1 MMKFLLTASM
11 LHEGLNCDKLL
22 LRCNILEGWACK
34 WVRYHSIRSLLFR
47 VNVTY
52 DIWLIFHVCIRLC
65 FWILLEGVGFLLWC
79 VSTRYHSIKN
89 YYHNDLNVLTSF
101 FIIFKHAYTCFSSV
115 TEDAS
120 RMHFITR
127 AFTSS
132 CSLKLASVTQSLMN
146 WRLATAQ
153 RRSIGFK
160 WLEYAALKISTWLF
174 SCAFFDMICVWCI
187 LRLSRK
193 MNVLRLYMRMR
204 RALRNSTKSGVF
216 IDMSLC
222 KHATTRPSRVIAAT
236 TAMHLKP
243 IFYLSIFN
251 DASPAFAQYL
261 ALI

>member
-52 DIWLIFHVCIRLC
+52 DIWLIFHVCIRLW

-146 WRLATAQ
+146 
-153 RRSIGFK
+153 
-160 WLEYAALKISTWLF
+160 
-174 SCAFFDMICVWCI
+174 
-187 LRLSRK
+187 
-193 MNVLRLYMRMR
+193 
-204 RALRNSTKSGVF
+204 
-216 IDMSLC
+216 
-222 KHATTRPSRVIAAT
+222 
-236 TAMHLKP
+236 
-243 IFYLSIFN
+243 
-251 DASPAFAQYL
+251 
-261 ALI
+261 